1 MNKSSRSVS
10 ISIFILF
17 IFRFNYIISEGSY
30 LVCKDLNPDDLR
42 LDLMVT
48 HESDVVTEMGFPV
61 ECMDPTV
68 VSTHPVLCI
77 YPYFHTLNVGS
88 VINMKIENRIP
99 YVDNNPSTPMVDQV
113 TVMITLCVNLRFI
126 ILNFRFIYIIGGGA
140 Y

>member
-1 MNKSSRSVS
+1 MKSVNRSSRSVS

-88 VINMKIENRIP
+88 VMNMKIENRIP
-99 YVDNNPSTPMVDQV
+99 NVDNNPSTPIVDQV
-113 TVMITLCVNLRFI
+113 TVMITL
-126 ILNFRFIYIIGGGA
+126 
-140 Y
+140 

>member
-1 MNKSSRSVS
+1 MSTSSDTWSLVKWLYSWMKSVNKSSRSVS

-77 YPYFHTLNVGS
+77 YPDSHTLNVGS
-88 VINMKIENRIP
+88 VMNMKIENRIP
-99 YVDNNPSTPMVDQV
+99 NVDNNPSTPIVDQV
-113 TVMITLCVNLRFI
+113 TVMITL
-126 ILNFRFIYIIGGGA
+126 
-140 Y
+140 